1 MDDQHPQDPSLR
13 KCIATG
19 DILPKAQL
27 LRFVIGPD
35 GDVVPDLLGKLPGRG
50 IWVKADAAALKT
62 AVSKKLFSRAA
73 KAQVKVD
80 PDLPERLERQLA
92 DRVGNLLALA
102 RKSGAAVAGYEKVK
116 DWLAKEEAWVLL
128 QASDGSER
136 GKSKLST
143 PYKGVF
149 IGWLTADELGMA
161 FGRESVIHAALST
174 GGLAKRVVDEA
185 AKLKGLRGYVGA
197 EKRRKG

>member
-80 PDLPERLERQLA
+80 SDLPERLERQLA

>member
-161 FGRESVIHAALST
+161 FGRENL
-174 GGLAKRVVDEA
+174 
-185 AKLKGLRGYVGA
+185 
-197 EKRRKG
+197 